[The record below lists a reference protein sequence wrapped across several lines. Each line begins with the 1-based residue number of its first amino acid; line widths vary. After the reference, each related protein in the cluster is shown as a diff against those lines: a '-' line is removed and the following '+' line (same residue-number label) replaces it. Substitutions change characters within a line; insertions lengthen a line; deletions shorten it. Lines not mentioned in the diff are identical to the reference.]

1 MRLTDNELAAI
12 IHLAK
17 AMAAADGKVE
27 SIELLVIARELSRFG
42 VDSSKSNT
50 LLTRSDTMEFSS
62 AIATVSNMSVDN
74 KRYVTA
80 YLGTLMCVDGNV
92 SDSEKALWSL
102 VSLLCGLPTMS
113 IKEAL
118 SIMASL

>member
-113 IKEAL
+113 IKAAL
-118 SIMASL
+118 SIIASL

>member
-80 YLGTLMCVDGNV
+80 YLGTLMCVDGEV
-92 SDSEKALWSL
+92 SDSEKALWSF

-118 SIMASL
+118 GIMASL

>member
-1 MRLTDNELAAI
+1 MILTDNELAAV

-42 VDSSKSNT
+42 VDSSKANT
-50 LLTRSDTMEFSS
+50 LLTRSNTMEFSS
-62 AIATVSNMSVDN
+62 AIATVSNMSADN

-80 YLGTLMCVDGNV
+80 YLGTLMCVDGNA

-102 VSLLCGLPTMS
+102 ISLLCGLPTMS

>member
-62 AIATVSNMSVDN
+62 AIATLSNMSVDN

>member
-42 VDSSKSNT
+42 VDSSKSGRCR
-50 LLTRSDTMEFSS
+50 LYRPHYC
-62 AIATVSNMSVDN
+62 
-74 KRYVTA
+74 KRREI
-80 YLGTLMCVDGNV
+80 
-92 SDSEKALWSL
+92 S
-102 VSLLCGLPTMS
+102 GLNYTYNYN
-113 IKEAL
+113 L
-118 SIMASL
+118 SQ